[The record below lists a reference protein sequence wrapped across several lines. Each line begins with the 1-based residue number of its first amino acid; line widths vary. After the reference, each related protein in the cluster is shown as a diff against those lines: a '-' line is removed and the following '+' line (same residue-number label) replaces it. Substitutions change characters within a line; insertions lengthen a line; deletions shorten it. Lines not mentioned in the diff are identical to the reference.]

1 MTEKKIKEI
10 KRNLKYLAN
19 DLAKDILYYKKSI
32 LKKNDILQFALYK
45 NMDNLFQDIEQCIF
59 KETKIYFYKEFYRKY
74 YDKYINNPLVPPI
87 ILEGANIIKYLWM
100 DGDNNPIPADKVY
113 IASLQEMKNLLNEF
127 FQLIFNTIFYYSY
140 KYNILVENYTMSEEL
155 FKFDYC
161 NEDEYKDRLKQIQ
174 RNFNFEFTKQE
185 ILNKELLFYKK
196 AINKIIENLFYF
208 EEKTINTIQTHQY
221 FLRGIKLNKFKY
233 KIDHNIT
240 IRKLLLN
247 EKERNNT
254 KFSHAEENCIFEY
267 RFKIKDLGNVYCKPQ
282 LLPIVINLA
291 LKNCAIITKTYS
303 FLNRY
308 ADGIS
313 EIENHNRQYDGGIPT
328 CLSDVLIK
336 NLPNVIKLVQ
346 YYIDNIEN
354 KEILFLKIAIDF
366 YTQAINK
373 THPTHQITYCC
384 LALEALF
391 NTNTEKIT
399 KQLRDRCSYLLS
411 LILGLNKKQI
421 SKNINKAY
429 ESRCSYVHGQ
439 DPTCNKD
446 DNLASNI
453 FDYTRFSILIFL
465 NLISDKMFS
474 KKFKTKAP
482 NLNFKNYINEYYLNN
497 INLMYN
503 LKNELQIYLNK
514 SAWINN
520 FKIEKAYCR
529 LRDLELNS

>member
-1 MTEKKIKEI
+1 MKKKLLIQSK
-10 KRNLKYLAN
+10 L
-19 DLAKDILYYKKSI
+19 
-32 LKKNDILQFALYK
+32 
-45 NMDNLFQDIEQCIF
+45 
-59 KETKIYFYKEFYRKY
+59 
-74 YDKYINNPLVPPI
+74 INI
-87 ILEGANIIKYLWM
+87 
-100 DGDNNPIPADKVY
+100 
-113 IASLQEMKNLLNEF
+113 
-127 FQLIFNTIFYYSY
+127 
-140 KYNILVENYTMSEEL
+140 
-155 FKFDYC
+155 
-161 NEDEYKDRLKQIQ
+161 
-174 RNFNFEFTKQE
+174 
-185 ILNKELLFYKK
+185 
-196 AINKIIENLFYF
+196 
-208 EEKTINTIQTHQY
+208 

-267 RFKIKDLGNVYCKPQ
+267 RFKIKDLGNVYCKSQ